1 MNNNSIVQAKDGG
14 VKMTD
19 NEIEVCDF
27 LAIHEDAVKDVVAN
41 LPDEDTIFEL
51 AELYKIFG
59 DHTRIRI
66 LCVLW
71 EHELCVCDIAKLLSM
86 TDSAI
91 SHQLRVLKSA
101 RLIKYRRDGKTVFY
115 SLADEH
121 VRTLINCAIDHI
133 REEK

>member
-1 MNNNSIVQAKDGG
+1 
-14 VKMTD
+14 MTD
-19 NEIEVCDF
+19 EYNNKSEIELCDF
-27 LAIHEDAVKDVVAN
+27 LAIHEDAVKQVRAA
-41 LPDEDTIFEL
+41 LPDEDSIFEL

-91 SHQLRVLKSA
+91 SHQLRVLKAA
-101 RLIKYRRDGKTVFY
+101 RLIKFRREGKTVFY
-115 SLADEH
+115 SLADDH
-121 VRTLINCAIDHI
+121 VRTLINCALEHI
-133 REEK
+133 NEEK

>member
-1 MNNNSIVQAKDGG
+1 
-14 VKMTD
+14 MTD
-19 NEIEVCDF
+19 DKIEVCDF

-91 SHQLRVLKSA
+91 SHQLRVL
-101 RLIKYRRDGKTVFY
+101 RDNNLVKFSKKGKHAYY
-115 SLADEH
+115 SLADNHVKEILDVALEH
-121 VRTLINCAIDHI
+121 IN
-133 REEK
+133 E

>member
-1 MNNNSIVQAKDGG
+1 
-14 VKMTD
+14 MTD

-27 LAIHEDAVKDVVAN
+27 LAIHEDAVKDVVAT

-133 REEK
+133 KEEK